1 LFAFPDPERDCA
13 RRRECLSGAA
23 GARIDE
29 LDRGLGSDVW
39 RLLADYV
46 ELHRSAFDNRQ

>member
-1 LFAFPDPERDCA
+1 
-13 RRRECLSGAA
+13 LSGAA